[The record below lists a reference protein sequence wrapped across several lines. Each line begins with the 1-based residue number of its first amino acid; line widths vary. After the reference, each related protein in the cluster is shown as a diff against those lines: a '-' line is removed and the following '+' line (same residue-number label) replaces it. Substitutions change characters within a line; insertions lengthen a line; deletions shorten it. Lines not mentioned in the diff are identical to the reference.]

1 MAKALKNEEK
11 VGAAAC
17 ETALEKEKIFTKEQ
31 LLNSERFREK
41 RDLARAVL
49 ADGKKYSAEEA
60 EKIIDKFLKGSVR

>member
-11 VGAAAC
+11 VGAAC
-17 ETALEKEKIFTKEQ
+17 ETAPEKEKIFTKEQ

>member
-1 MAKALKNEEK
+1 MAKTLKKEEK

-17 ETALEKEKIFTKEQ
+17 ETAPKKEKIFTKEQ
-31 LLNSERFREK
+31 LLNSERFRGK
-41 RDLARAVL
+41 RDLAEAVL

>member
-11 VGAAAC
+11 VGAAC
-17 ETALEKEKIFTKEQ
+17 ETAPEKEKIFTKEQ

-60 EKIIDKFLKGSVR
+60 EKIMDKFLKGSVR

>member
-11 VGAAAC
+11 VGAAC
-17 ETALEKEKIFTKEQ
+17 ETAPEKEKIFTKEQ
-31 LLNSERFREK
+31 LLNSERFRGK

>member
-11 VGAAAC
+11 VGAAC
-17 ETALEKEKIFTKEQ
+17 ETAPEKEKIFTKEQ

-60 EKIIDKFLKGSVR
+60 EKIIDKF